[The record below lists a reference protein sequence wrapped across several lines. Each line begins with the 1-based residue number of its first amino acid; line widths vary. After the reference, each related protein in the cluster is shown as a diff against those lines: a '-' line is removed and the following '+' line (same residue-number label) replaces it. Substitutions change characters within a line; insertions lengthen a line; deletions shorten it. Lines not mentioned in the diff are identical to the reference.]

1 MPRLP
6 ILDNLRHKHHKRE
19 MKPII
24 NISDLPNSLDLE
36 ELMEV
41 KGGVVDNNTIC
52 TLIGCAFK
60 CTVAGSGVCTVQGS
74 GIIIQQPSPNPTPAP
89 TVPPIGNEG

>member
-1 MPRLP
+1 
-6 ILDNLRHKHHKRE
+6 
-19 MKPII
+19 MKSII
-24 NISDLPNSLDLE
+24 NISDLPNSLELE

-41 KGGVVDNNTIC
+41 KGGLVDNNKIC
-52 TLIGCAFK
+52 SLIGSAVK
-60 CTVAGSGVCTVQGS
+60 CTVAGSGMCTVQGS